1 MTFLELANRLLSE
14 ADISG
19 AGLITTANQQGEY
32 KQAIDYINTAYA
44 DIQLQHANW
53 DFLRGDVSFNTISG
67 VNNYSET
74 AISLTD
80 LSEWS
85 PETMRIYLTA
95 NGIIT
100 EQYLIPVGW
109 DEFRDLFMFGN
120 ARIQTGFPTH
130 FTVKPADNSLT
141 FYPIPDNVYT
151 AEGEY
156 YKNPS
161 VLVNDT
167 DQPIFQTRFHM
178 IVVWRALMYFATQL
192 NAQELYVIGNI
203 EYRKLLFK
211 LEQFACPAATSPE
224 ELA

>member
-32 KQAIDYINTAYA
+32 KQAVDYINTAYA

-53 DFLRGDVSFNTISG
+53 DFLRGDVSFNTIIG

-100 EQYLIPVGW
+100 EQYLIPVEW

-130 FTVKPADNSLT
+130 FTVKPADNSLV
-141 FYPIPDNVYT
+141 FYPIPDNIYT

-167 DQPIFQTRFHM
+167 DTPNFQSRFHM

-192 NAQELYVIGNI
+192 NAQELYAIGNI

-211 LEQFACPAATSPE
+211 LEQFALPVATTSE

>member
-32 KQAIDYINTAYA
+32 KQAADYINTAYA

-53 DFLRGDVSFNTISG
+53 DFLRGDLSFNTING

-74 AISLTD
+74 AINLLD

-95 NGIIT
+95 NGIVS
-100 EQYLIPVGW
+100 EQYLIPVEW

-130 FTVKPADNSLT
+130 FTIKPSDNSLT

-151 AEGEY
+151 VEGEY
-156 YKNPS
+156 YKAPFT
-161 VLVNDT
+161 LVNDT
-167 DQPIFQTRFHM
+167 DTPIFQARFHM

-192 NAQELYVIGNI
+192 NAQELYAIGNL

-211 LEQFACPAATSPE
+211 LEQFNCPVPTASE

>member
-19 AGLITTANQQGEY
+19 AGLVTTANQQGEY
-32 KQAIDYINTAYA
+32 KQAVDYINTAYA
-44 DIQLQHANW
+44 DIQLRHTNW
-53 DFLRGDVSFNTISG
+53 DFLRGDLSFNTISG

-95 NGIIT
+95 NGIVT
-100 EQYLIPVGW
+100 EQYLIYVEW

-120 ARIQTGFPTH
+120 SRTQTGFPTH
-130 FTVKPADNSLT
+130 FTKKPSDNSLT

-151 AEGEY
+151 VEGEY
-156 YKNPS
+156 YKNPD
-161 VLVNDT
+161 VLVLDSDT
-167 DQPIFQTRFHM
+167 PIFQSRYHL
-178 IVVWRALMYFATQL
+178 IIVWRALMYFATQL
-192 NAQELYVIGNI
+192 NAQELYAIGNM
-203 EYRKLLFK
+203 EYRKMLFK
-211 LEQFACPAATSPE
+211 LEQFALPLPTTSE

>member
-67 VNNYSET
+67 ANNYSET

-109 DEFRDLFMFGN
+109 DEFRKLFMFGN

-167 DQPIFQTRFHM
+167 DTPIFQSRFHM
-178 IVVWRALMYFATQL
+178 IVVWRALMYFAAQL

-211 LEQFACPAATSPE
+211 LEQFACPAATSSE